1 MSITSGF
8 YNSQNGDRKYNAEQM
23 SAIFDGIINDGVFAS
38 IGEAFKVTP
47 GTGGSVNVA
56 KGKAWLNH
64 TWVVN
69 DSTSNV
75 PLASAPALLSRYDAI
90 ILQVNR
96 NDSVRAASITVIQ
109 GTAATTPTKPTLT
122 NTNNIYQRPSA
133 YIHRKAGATEITVS
147 DIEYVVGTTAF
158 PFVTG
163 ILDTVSIDTLFA
175 KWDAEFNTWFNGL
188 KDTMSDNDVANV
200 LQSIVQLQQYN
211 PYWYYANLPT
221 RRSTFRGN
229 NLGSTFTSAQLATIK
244 DGTFYGLWLGDYWEI
259 SGVKYRIVDFDYWYL
274 MGDTTSTECR
284 KHHVVLMPD
293 NYMYQAA
300 MNDNGITTTGY
311 YLSDMNMDYINN
323 ARSMI
328 QSAFGSGNLIM
339 RRDFLSHVA
348 SDNGYVSDGGW
359 YDCDVVLPNEIMIY
373 GSFVHTPTN
382 DGSGT
387 QKNYTTAKTQLA
399 LFRVAPE
406 YMKSNSSYWL
416 RDVASRNTFAT
427 VQITG
432 LAYHS
437 SANAKT
443 IGVRPVFAI
452 GG

>member
-69 DSTSNV
+69 DSTYNV

-122 NTNNIYQRPSA
+122 NTNNIYQRPIA

-229 NLGSTFTSAQLATIK
+229 NLGSTFTSAQLAAIK

-274 MGDTTSTECR
+274 VGDTTSTECQ
-284 KHHVVLMPD
+284 KHHVVIMPD
-293 NYMYQAA
+293 TNMYKST
-300 MNDNGITTTGY
+300 MNNNAITQGGY
-311 YLSDMNMDYINN
+311 YISDMRTGNIVD
-323 ARSMI
+323 ARTLI
-328 QSAFGSGNLIM
+328 QNAFGISNVITY
-339 RRDFLSHVA
+339 RDYLSYVV
-348 SDNGYVSDGGW
+348 SDSGYVSDGGW
-359 YDCDVVLPNEIMIY
+359 YDCDVELPNEIMIY

-382 DGSGT
+382 DGST
-387 QKNYTTAKTQLA
+387 NQKNFTTAKTQLA

-406 YMKSNSSYWL
+406 YIKGNGSFWL
-416 RDVASRNTFAT
+416 RDVVSSKSFAN
-427 VQITG
+427 VQGTG
-432 LAYHS
+432 LATYS
-437 SANAKT
+437 QANVK